1 MISLK
6 IAQEEEETIRR
17 AGHLW
22 DMNRSPKDVFGI
34 ESQAKTKTFSTL
46 KPKFKESHQKHIDN
60 SQFDPEFGNILL
72 QRVKKIKEFT
82 RSVNELGRYDTEED
96 TTEGYR
102 SLQMRTDG
110 FIPTPKGEFQPNQ
123 TYHQSVPKK
132 HKESHF
138 ALSDTSYEPK
148 TQPGYQGQLN
158 QVSPK
163 PTLMPKCPLDFKNK
177 RGNIICDM
185 ALGSTFPNPGIR
197 SSQERIVSPM
207 SNFSELQV
215 NLSKD

>member
-6 IAQEEEETIRR
+6 IAQEEEETMRR

-34 ESQAKTKTFSTL
+34 QSQDKQKTFSTL
-46 KPKFKESHQKHIDN
+46 NPKFKESHQKHIDN
-60 SQFDPEFGNILL
+60 SQVDPEFGKILL
-72 QRVKKIKEFT
+72 QRVKKIKEIT

-96 TTEGYR
+96 TFEGYR
-102 SLQMRTDG
+102 SLHMRTDG

-123 TYHQSVPKK
+123 TYHQPVPKK
-132 HKESHF
+132 HKEPHF
-138 ALSDTSYEPK
+138 AQSDTSHEPK
-148 TQPGYQGQLN
+148 TQPHYQGQIS

-163 PTLMPKCPLDFKNK
+163 PTLMQKCPLDFNNK
-177 RGNIICDM
+177 RGNISCNM
-185 ALGSTFPNPGIR
+185 ALGSKFPNLGKT
-197 SSQERIVSPM
+197 SSQERIVSPK
-207 SNFSELQV
+207 SIFSELQV